1 MVEVDCEYLRFS
13 QVPQILMI
21 LTGLSATLEA
31 EAVLEFEPQKTSTLS
46 GLLSLVKVVAVG
58 CRMGF
63 LLTTRKPT
71 PPGREIQ
78 LVASLSVVLRTLVT
92 NNSIDMCWAS
102 VEAEHISMNK
112 A

>member
-1 MVEVDCEYLRFS
+1 M
-13 QVPQILMI
+13 MI
-21 LTGLSATLEA
+21 LTGCSATLEA

-46 GLLSLVKVVAVG
+46 GLLNLVKVVAVG

-71 PPGREIQ
+71 PPGREKQ
-78 LVASLSVVLRTLVT
+78 LVAGLSVVLRTLVT
-92 NNSIDMCWAS
+92 NNSIDLCWAS
-102 VEAEHISMNK
+102 VEAELISMNK

>member
-1 MVEVDCEYLRFS
+1 
-13 QVPQILMI
+13 MI
-21 LTGLSATLEA
+21 LTGCSGKLEA

-46 GLLSLVKVVAVG
+46 GLLNLVKVVAVG

-71 PPGREIQ
+71 PPGREKQ
-78 LVASLSVVLRTLVT
+78 LVAGLSVVLRTPVT
-92 NNSIDMCWAS
+92 NNSIDLCWAS
-102 VEAEHISMNK
+102 VEAELISMNK

>member
-1 MVEVDCEYLRFS
+1 
-13 QVPQILMI
+13 MI
-21 LTGLSATLEA
+21 LTGCSGKLEA

-46 GLLSLVKVVAVG
+46 GSLNLVKVVAVG

-71 PPGREIQ
+71 PPGREKQ
-78 LVASLSVVLRTLVT
+78 LVAGLSVVLRTPVT
-92 NNSIDMCWAS
+92 NNSIDLCWAS
-102 VEAEHISMNK
+102 VEAELISMNK